1 MEVRENV
8 MVTLGYGKYFR
19 SDRIIGLEPIEEDR
33 GPKRRTRV
41 YVEGQQDP
49 IIASRTEA
57 TILRDMVEVP
67 EAVMEAR
74 AAFDV
79 LRDILED
86 LRDVGPMLRR
96 SIREEAQ
103 LDLDDMEGRIRKV
116 FATTEVEDEELHD

>member
-19 SDRIIGLEPIEEDR
+19 SDRIIGLEPIEENR
-33 GPKRRTRV
+33 GPRRRTRV
-41 YVEGQQDP
+41 YVEGQESP

-67 EAVMEAR
+67 EEVMEAR
-74 AAFDV
+74 AAFEV

-86 LRDVGPMLRR
+86 LRDIGPMLRR

-103 LDLDDMEGRIRKV
+103 LDLDEMEKHIRAL
-116 FATTEVEDEELHD
+116 FSSATSEGELRD